1 MTVIGKLATSLNR
14 RDEVPNQELA
24 AMIAEKKDTK
34 AIKELVEHL
43 ADKDKGIQ
51 SDCIKVL
58 YEVGNIRPSL
68 IAGYVK
74 EFVALLDNKF
84 NRLQWGAM
92 HALNSLT
99 VEMPEVIY
107 HALPKLAAVAD
118 QGSVITRDNYVA
130 ILIKLGGI
138 ANYTE
143 NIFPLLQEQL
153 LSCPPNQLP
162 MYAENALPIIDKPNK
177 AAFIEALNSRL
188 DDLEKESKRK
198 RVEKVI
204 KKARDKK

>member
-1 MTVIGKLATSLNR
+1 MTVIDKLASSLNR

-24 AMIAEKKDTK
+24 KVIAEKKDTK

-43 ADKDKGIQ
+43 ADKNRNIQ

-58 YEVGNIRPSL
+58 YEAGNLYPSL
-68 IAGYVK
+68 IAGYVND
-74 EFVALLDNKF
+74 FVALLDNKF

-92 HALNSLT
+92 HALNCLT
-99 VEMPEVIY
+99 GEMPEVIY
-107 HALPKLAAVAD
+107 QTLPKLAEIAD

-138 ANYTE
+138 AGYAE
-143 NIFPLLQEQL
+143 NIFPLLHEQL

-162 MYAENALPIIDKPNK
+162 MYAENALPIINK
-177 AAFIEALNSRL
+177 ANKTMFVQALSARL

-204 KKARDKK
+204 KKATRP